1 MKRRRVSR
9 PSRKVL
15 IAALGLQPETRRR
28 GDSYAAST
36 DELWNCVKSGN
47 RDRDKQARKNLGL

>member
-1 MKRRRVSR
+1 MKKRRRAR

-15 IAALGLQPETRRR
+15 IAALGLAPETRRH
-28 GDSYAAST
+28 GDSYAATT
-36 DELWNCVKSGN
+36 DELWKCVKSGE